1 MIEINLLPGASRRSR
16 GGPSRFQPA
25 EFFAKAGSWAGDK
38 YLMSAV
44 GASVTS
50 LGLIAFLFLSQQ
62 RAASA
67 LEERQIKA
75 VEDSARY
82 SAVHAAKVKAEATR
96 DSLYRQLAVIKS
108 IDDTRYLWS
117 HLMQEI
123 STALPP
129 YTWLTAITQTSVP
142 PSAAAADTTRPAG
155 NAQGK
160 SKAATEKE
168 KIARSDSLMAEA
180 RTLKFRI
187 VGNTVD
193 IQALT
198 RFIKALEESP
208 FIQNVQLTRS
218 DLIVSEGKEVTEFSL
233 EAQTQTPSP
242 YLLKMIPLVVP
253 AG

>member
-16 GGPSRFQPA
+16 GGGSRFQPA
-25 EFFAKAGSWAGDK
+25 EFFASAGSWAGDK
-38 YLMSAV
+38 YLMSAI
-44 GASVTS
+44 GASITS
-50 LGLIAFLFLSQQ
+50 LGLIAFLFLHQ
-62 RAASA
+62 RSAETA

-82 SAVHAAKVKAEATR
+82 SAVLAAKVKAEATR

-123 STALPP
+123 SSALPP

-142 PSAAAADTTRPAG
+142 ASVAAGDTTKRPQSPG
-155 NAQGK
+155 TK
-160 SKAATEKE
+160 SKAAIQKE
-168 KIARSDSLMAEA
+168 IAARSDSLMAEA
-180 RTLKFRI
+180 RTVKFRI

-198 RFIKALEESP
+198 RFIKGLEASP

-218 DLIVSEGKEVTEFSL
+218 DLVVSEGKEVTEFQL
-233 EAQTQTPSP
+233 EAQTETPSP
-242 YLLKMIPLVVP
+242 YLIKTIPLVVP